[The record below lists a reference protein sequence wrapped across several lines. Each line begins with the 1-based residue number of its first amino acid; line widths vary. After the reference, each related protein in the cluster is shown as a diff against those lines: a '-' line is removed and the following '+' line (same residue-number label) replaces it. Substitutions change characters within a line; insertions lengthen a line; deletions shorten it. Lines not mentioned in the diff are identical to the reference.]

1 MAGEILFTCTL
12 NKDAVPV
19 LNQPQVAYALLEIAP
34 TGAVSNVRMPLNF
47 GLVLD
52 RSGSMSGEK
61 IRRLR
66 EAVKQIVDRMDPSDY
81 ISIVAFDSSTETL
94 VSSSAARDKAKIK
107 RKVNNLSAGST
118 TEMAPAL
125 RAGLAEVKKHQSHDR
140 LNRLLLLTDGQPTDN
155 EQDSVRMGE
164 AAGRE
169 GIPIIAL
176 GLGDDWNEDLLQE
189 IAGHSGPE
197 GIVDYIATPQ
207 DTDRIFQD
215 VWRSMQVVAQDVT
228 LTLRLT
234 QGVNPRKVW
243 QVTPL
248 IKDLGYSPISD
259 RFIEVRLGDLE
270 KEGTAIL
277 TELALSPHRPGRYR
291 IAQAEVSYNVPA
303 LGIRG
308 EKVRTE
314 LIVTY
319 TPDYYAAQ
327 IVNHK
332 VMNIV
337 ERVTAF
343 NLQTRALDEAQI
355 GNIAGAT
362 QKLRSAVT
370 ILLSQPDA
378 ESQALAKTLRL
389 ELDKLEQDGQMSEE
403 GKKTIK
409 FTSRKTVKLSD
420 LP

>member
-1 MAGEILFTCTL
+1 MAGEIYFTCTL
-12 NKDAVPV
+12 NKDAVPIM
-19 LNQPQVAYALLEIAP
+19 NQQQVIYALLEIAP
-34 TGAVSNVRMPLNF
+34 SGVATNVRMPLNF

-66 EAVKQIVDRMDPSDY
+66 DAVKQIVDRMEPSDY
-81 ISIVAFDSSTETL
+81 ISVVAFDEHTKTLVPSST
-94 VSSSAARDKAKIK
+94 AQDKGQIK
-107 RKVNNLSAGST
+107 RQIDNLTAGST

-125 RAGLAEVKKHQSHDR
+125 RTGLAEVKKKQSRDR
-140 LNRLLLLTDGQPTDN
+140 INRLLLLTDGQPTDS

-169 GIPIIAL
+169 GVPIIAL
-176 GLGDDWNEDLLQE
+176 GLGDDWNENLLQE
-189 IAGHSGPE
+189 IASRTGPE

-207 DTDRIFQD
+207 DTDRIFRE
-215 VWRSMQVVAQDVT
+215 VWQRMQVVAQNVT
-228 LTLRLT
+228 LTLRLV

-248 IKDLGYSPISD
+248 IKDLGYSPLSD
-259 RFIEVRLGDLE
+259 RFIEVQLGDME

-277 TELALSPHRPGRYR
+277 AELQLLPRAAGRYR
-291 IAQAEVSYNVPA
+291 LAQAEVSYDVPA
-303 LGIRG
+303 LRIQG

-314 LIVTY
+314 LVVQFTD
-319 TPDYYAAQ
+319 DYYAAQ
-327 IVNHK
+327 AVSYK

-355 GNIAGAT
+355 GNVVGAT
-362 QKLRSAVT
+362 QKLKSAVT
-370 ILLSQPDA
+370 ILLGQEDA
-378 ESQALAKTLRL
+378 ESQALARTLKL

-403 GKKTIK
+403 GKKTIR
-409 FTSRKTVKLSD
+409 FTSRKTGKLSD
-420 LP
+420 LS